1 MIPELIVIFAPDHYN
16 GLFYDLMPP
25 FVLATAATS
34 VGDYLTTPGPLSV
47 ASDLAGQLAA
57 HVLNSDVDLA
67 ISHRCRWTTAARRR
81 WRDHRQPHPLS
92 GDPHHHQQR
101 GAALCPY
108 RHPRAGAGGGALSG
122 GLDKRVLIL
131 GSGGLSHEPPVP
143 LIAAAPDEIRQF

>member
-1 MIPELIVIFAPDHYN
+1 MLALKCLSHTPLRGINDPGAEVEAEVAAALARARAEVEAYDPELIVIFAPDHYN

-81 WRDHRQPHPLS
+81 WRRPP
-92 GDPHHHQQR
+92 
-101 GAALCPY
+101 AASP
-108 RHPRAGAGGGALSG
+108 A
-122 GLDKRVLIL
+122 
-131 GSGGLSHEPPVP
+131 
-143 LIAAAPDEIRQF
+143 IR